1 MDIPLNRQNGQ
12 QAGFN
17 GNLRQVA
24 TIVSRKDDG
33 DMQGRKV
40 HYEATWGL
48 KKGAPA
54 ARRRASAA
62 QMLSIPLPHTA
73 APPRVYGRST
83 SHGASLLVLLL
94 KLCSRFGTVMNAH
107 EKKKKIRIKWR

>member
-1 MDIPLNRQNGQ
+1 M
-12 QAGFN
+12 
-17 GNLRQVA
+17 A
-24 TIVSRKDDG
+24 TIVSKKDNG

-40 HYEATWGL
+40 RYGATWGL

-54 ARRRASAA
+54 ARRRASGA

-73 APPRVYGRST
+73 APPRVYGRSK
-83 SHGASLLVLLL
+83 SHGASLLALLL

-107 EKKKKIRIKWR
+107 EKNNRVEINRSEMRRGAQHKFLPFR